1 MQNTVYPVNYFEL
14 YIFVVYLTSNNV
26 YIYIYIYIYIY
37 VYSPQRQNIKK
48 ERQTGT
54 EKYNVQLEANTNND

>member
-1 MQNTVYPVNYFEL
+1 MQIL
-14 YIFVVYLTSNNV
+14 VVGSKTHACN
-26 YIYIYIYIYIY
+26 IYIY

-54 EKYNVQLEANTNND
+54 EKYNVQLQANTNND